1 VAESIVDFSSLQT
14 GPRVLNSYRRQ
25 HAQRVHLIVR
35 FVNALCRV
43 HEPAKAKILR
53 LIHTQRY
60 AQPPRRCVS
69 EGEVGLDVLER
80 IMRQIVLGHDLL
92 PRLVILRIRRPAGER
107 K

>member
-1 VAESIVDFSSLQT
+1 VVESIIDFSLQT
-14 GPRVLNSYRRQ
+14 RSRVLNYYRRQ

-35 FVNALCRV
+35 FVDTLRRV

-53 LIHTQRY
+53 LIHTQRN
-60 AQPPRRCVS
+60 AQTPRRCVS
-69 EGEVGLDVLER
+69 EGEMGLDVLER

-92 PRLVILRIRRPAGER
+92 PRFVILWIRRPAGER